1 MKYKFKN
8 GEVEGTLDQILAVA
22 KILGESV
29 NLAVLLGKDVR
40 PRGYYHSSSKGLIS
54 MKEMAVPHLKN
65 SILKITHDYFA
76 KMRGFDGT
84 LEQWTRKY
92 LALTDDEQLV
102 ELFEELTTR

>member
-76 KMRGFDGT
+76 SMKGFEGT
-84 LEQWTRKY
+84 TNEWVEKY
-92 LALTDDEQLV
+92 LALTEDDQLG
-102 ELFEELTTR
+102 ELFEELASR